1 MPPRVPASGPEPCGG
16 NNADHTTGKLTLQHI
31 NTTADTTPKELK
43 TEWDV
48 ATDSCFSL
56 FGARQYCFLGN
67 IHGTSRQLRYESVGI
82 SLVEVYERARESSHF
97 IWVCKSAKKGR
108 QTHFVYMKLKRKT
121 QFWFSDSLGVKA
133 VKRDAVF

>member
-1 MPPRVPASGPEPCGG
+1 MPPRVPVHCGG

-56 FGARQYCFLGN
+56 FGAGQYCFLGN

-82 SLVEVYERARESSHF
+82 SLVEVYERAGKAVISF
-97 IWVCKSAKKGR
+97 GSAKGPKR
-108 QTHFVYMKLKRKT
+108 ADRRICVYEIEKK
-121 QFWFSDSLGVKA
+121 DSVLV
-133 VKRDAVF
+133 

>member
-1 MPPRVPASGPEPCGG
+1 MPPRVPVHCGG

-31 NTTADTTPKELK
+31 NTTADTTPKEFK

-48 ATDSCFSL
+48 ATDTCFSL

-82 SLVEVYERARESSHF
+82 SLLEVYETA
-97 IWVCKSAKKGR
+97 G
-108 QTHFVYMKLKRKT
+108 
-121 QFWFSDSLGVKA
+121 KA
-133 VKRDAVF
+133 VISFGSVKGPKRANRRILCI